1 MIQIQEV
8 LNKIISPIMTSI
20 FNSNKNRKTAKFGLG
35 KVSNRV
41 PFVSENYHK
50 CIKI

>member
-8 LNKIISPIMTSI
+8 LNKIISPIMTCI
-20 FNSNKNRKTAKFGLG
+20 FNSNNNRKTAKFGLG